1 MDTFFHAARPGTTA
15 TIGDKTF
22 ELPILYFRDDLFLLF
37 YTADYNKVKALMP
50 SDKLHPIRLPKGRS
64 LIGVGAFN
72 YIDTSIGPYGEVGM
86 IVPTVHAAF
95 SPPMLLPALMEARYP
110 GFGMLVLHLP
120 VTTIEA
126 RDGGR
131 GLWGY
136 TKFTAD
142 MDFKITPEFM
152 ECCLSE
158 KQVSEKQESEKDDH
172 ILTMRVAKKG
182 ITLRDKKPMITY
194 SVKDGNLIRTIIP
207 QKSTFRLALAPE
219 DSYLELGNHPAAQTI
234 AGLDPAK
241 KPLLSRYYIE
251 RSAILPEGAVI
262 EEGVRPLDGYLGKD
276 SDGRHEV
283 SYLE

>member
-1 MDTFFHAARPGTTA
+1 MDTFFNAARPGTTA
-15 TIGDKTF
+15 TPGDKTF

-50 SDKLHPIRLPKGRS
+50 SGKLHPVRLPKGRS

-72 YIDTSIGPYGEVGM
+72 YVDTSIGPYGEVGM
-86 IVPTVHAAF
+86 IVPTVHSTS

-136 TKFTAD
+136 TKFSAD

-152 ECCLSE
+152 ECRMSE
-158 KQVSEKQESEKDDH
+158 NRLSEKDDH

-182 ITLRDKKPMITY
+182 ITIRDKKPMITY

-219 DSYLELGNHPAAQTI
+219 DSYLELGNHPAARTI
-234 AGLDPAK
+234 ADLDLAK

-251 RSAILPEGAVI
+251 RNAILPEGAII
-262 EEGVRPLDGYLGKD
+262 EEDVRP
-276 SDGRHEV
+276 
-283 SYLE
+283 